1 MSTLIPTHLQG
12 YAAAVA
18 TESARRRVLTLH
30 SSGGG
35 SWFTVEYYGDVDE
48 DHGVIIDVEG
58 VPALVMVRAVDT
70 GERFVLYDAGRH
82 GFLPMFAEHHD
93 VDVLN
98 SRTVDKRVLGADG
111 EAEFQV
117 RIDLVDGID
126 WALESDRFRG
136 EDGQVRLRN
145 GETVD
150 DRRLRADGF
159 DAVAITLTGRRG
171 TAQLVIAEG
180 DLD

>member
-1 MSTLIPTHLQG
+1 MSALIPTHLQG
-12 YAAAVA
+12 HAAAVA
-18 TESARRRVLTLH
+18 SDSERRRVLTLH

-48 DHGVIIDVEG
+48 DDGVIVDVEG
-58 VPALVMVRAVDT
+58 VPALLMVRAVDT

-98 SRTVDKRVLGADG
+98 SRTVNKPFLSADG
-111 EAEFQV
+111 TAEFQV

-136 EDGQVRLRN
+136 DDGAVRLRN

-150 DRRLRADGF
+150 EARLRADGF
-159 DAVAITLTGRRG
+159 DAVAITLTGRCG
-171 TAQLVIAEG
+171 TAQIVVAEG